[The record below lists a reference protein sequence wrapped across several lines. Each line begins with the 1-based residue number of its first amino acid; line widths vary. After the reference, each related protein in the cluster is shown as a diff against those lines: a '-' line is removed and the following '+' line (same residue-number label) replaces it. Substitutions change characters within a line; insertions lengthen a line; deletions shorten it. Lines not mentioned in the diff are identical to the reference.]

1 MNRRGTGT
9 IFCLI
14 SAILFSTRYISAAI
28 FSSNVSSWD
37 AELFSHMLSYVGNTL
52 TTLSI
57 VSLVV
62 GIAYLLVAEIL
73 EEKIRNNNH

>member
-1 MNRRGTGT
+1 MNRRGTGA

-37 AELFSHMLSYVGNTL
+37 AELFSHMLGYVGNTL
-52 TTLSI
+52 TTLSGI
-57 VSLVV
+57 SLVI
-62 GIAYLLVAEIL
+62 GIVYLILAE
-73 EEKIRNNNH
+73 RNKE

>member
-37 AELFSHMLSYVGNTL
+37 AELFSYMLSYVGNTL
-52 TTLSI
+52 TTLSV

-62 GIAYLLVAEIL
+62 GIAYLVVAEIL
-73 EEKIRNNNH
+73 EEKIRNSNH

>member
-73 EEKIRNNNH
+73 EEKIKNSNH